1 MRTSDAEERMLPT
14 ELLPQADATDPPGT
28 LGDEQS
34 DDPVALAEWLAAFDA
49 LPAMIASREDEAA
62 FRAARAEQQTLD
74 TARVARLAAGFD
86 GTAQ

>member
-1 MRTSDAEERMLPT
+1 MPTDVLP
-14 ELLPQADATDPPGT
+14 LPDVADPQGT

-34 DDPVALAEWLAAFDA
+34 DDPVALAEWLAAFDS

-62 FRAARAEQQTLD
+62 FRAVRAEQNKLD
-74 TARVARLAAGFD
+74 AARVARLATGFD